1 MIRNTD
7 LFSMATSGLN
17 ASNKLLNT
25 TSNNIANVNTAGYV
39 RERTEFKTQLVG
51 GVGVGTTER
60 VVNTFAQNQLRRD
73 TTQYGELQAYKQKT
87 DALDNVLANEANSI
101 SGGLS
106 EFFAAVQTSA
116 DDPTNLASRDLV
128 LSDAKSLLRRMQ
140 SLSDFMLD
148 KEQELNLEFDSQVNR
163 ANSLIRSIGELN
175 ESIVVASGNSR
186 NDEPGA
192 LLNERDMAINEL
204 AGIMSIEVRESPNQN
219 GSKVVNLTT
228 GESLVLEDGSFNV
241 FQLGGD
247 ADPTFKQLQLSTD
260 FGGAKKDT
268 TLNIFEDEMGG
279 SLGGL
284 FRYRDEVLN
293 PAQRDLGQ
301 LALSFTDAVNTQN
314 RLGMDL
320 DEQLGAN
327 IFETPTIQGLTYTG
341 TTPTLG
347 ISGQITEGQ
356 GRTLTDADFKITVTA
371 VAVGVPSEVTV
382 ELLNGDGTPKVDE
395 TDTPITFTGITVNT
409 IGFTELPT
417 GYEIDFTSS
426 SGYAVGNE
434 FLLQPTRRAASDLQ
448 MATNR
453 AEDLAFAS
461 PIRVQANIG
470 NLGGASLTAAQV
482 TNTTVDATLGTNASA
497 FNGAGGIHS
506 AAAAPGGAVGA
517 PSSIVFTAPDTFQV
531 LDNAGTVITTVAGA
545 TNYDNLLEQ
554 ASATPG
560 WPAAFG
566 ALSDYPGYDFSLD
579 GEAAA
584 GDIFTIEYNTDG
596 FNDNRNALALGEL
609 QQANTVQLSTN
620 SSSDPRSFHEAY
632 ASVISRIGEDA
643 ASANIGL
650 QAAEAMLA
658 DSTEWNQSI
667 SGVSL
672 DEEAANL
679 VRFQQ
684 TYAAAARILSTAQ
697 SLFDTILS
705 VAR

>member
-371 VAVGVPSEVTV
+371 VAAGVPSEVTV
-382 ELLNGDGTPKVDE
+382 ELLNGDGTPKEDE

-409 IGFTELPT
+409 TGFTELPT

-434 FLLQPTRRAASDLQ
+434 FLLQPTRRAASDIE

-470 NLGGASLTAAQV
+470 NLGGASLTAALV

-497 FNGAGGIHS
+497 FNGAGGIHN

-517 PSSIVFTAPDTFQV
+517 PSSIVFTAADTFQV

-545 TNYDNLLEQ
+545 TNYDNLLAQ

-584 GDIFTIEYNTDG
+584 GDVFTIEYNTDG

-620 SSSDPRSFHEAY
+620 SNSDPRSFHEAY